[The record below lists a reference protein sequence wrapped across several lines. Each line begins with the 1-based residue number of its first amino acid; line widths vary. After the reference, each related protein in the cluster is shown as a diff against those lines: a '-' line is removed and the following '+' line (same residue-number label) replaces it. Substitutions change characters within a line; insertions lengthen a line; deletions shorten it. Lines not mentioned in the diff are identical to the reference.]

1 MQQIV
6 EDAIA
11 TYLPSEVVYFDGT
24 SAILPEDYVLR
35 EGNLRLFV
43 PKNKIEDVANSL
55 KASGFHEERLEFY
68 KGEKFSLAMKF
79 YNIWELHIR
88 IYEDGFMDAH
98 FEVSRD
104 YLQHLNYPTIPS
116 IYEPFE
122 FYRSAYDKLHIY
134 DAVAKK
140 WIKEVRSNY
149 LVTLNP
155 PRALTPWKP
164 ISVIVG
170 ALAGIGIIAYALS
183 RLDKGETSEN

>member
-6 EDAIA
+6 EEPIA

-24 SAILPEDYVLR
+24 SAILLEDYVLR

-43 PKNKIEDVANSL
+43 PKNKIEDVVNSL
-55 KASGFHEERLEFY
+55 KTSGFHEEKLEFY

-79 YNIWELHIR
+79 YDIWELHIR
-88 IYEDGFMDAH
+88 IYEDGFIDAH

-104 YLQHLNYPTIPS
+104 YLEHLNYATIPS

-122 FYRSAYDKLHIY
+122 FYRSAYNNLHIF
-134 DAVAKK
+134 DGVAKK

-155 PRALTPWKP
+155 PKALTPWKP
-164 ISVIVG
+164 ISVIAG

-183 RLDKGETSEN
+183 RLGETSEN